1 MRTVKL
7 RMVTNP
13 DSCSRGIH
21 MPMPRSLLSILSFA
35 IFGTLS
41 ATQANAGRAGD
52 VKFATEVPLLD
63 CDGMPCVEARMGSGP
78 NLKMG
83 IDTGNVGSV
92 LDVPYAEAAGLKPT
106 EPLPAGAPSGM
117 YRTTIPSISV
127 GHVTLTNVET

>member
-1 MRTVKL
+1 MQTVTVRL
-7 RMVTNP
+7 AAEHH
-13 DSCSRGIH
+13 SSSRGTL
-21 MPMPRSLLSILSFA
+21 MRRMLLTIFCFA
-35 IFGTLS
+35 VSATLS
-41 ATQANAGRAGD
+41 VTRARAERAGE

>member
-1 MRTVKL
+1 MR
-7 RMVTNP
+7 RM
-13 DSCSRGIH
+13 
-21 MPMPRSLLSILSFA
+21 LLTIFCFA
-35 IFGTLS
+35 LS
-41 ATQANAGRAGD
+41 ATLSVTRARAGRAGD

-106 EPLPAGAPSGM
+106 EPLPAGAARSVVPAIS
-117 YRTTIPSISV
+117 TIPCPVPERSSV
-127 GHVTLTNVET
+127 